1 MSDLDSEKEDTPVT
15 EEPLVRKGR
24 PTGRP
29 DSSQRKRRTAQEI
42 SNDKVM
48 VAQMKLD
55 NLKEAEANKL
65 ANKRII
71 YKKPPTVQTRIPKQK
86 PLPTNLD
93 DSGSDSDG
101 APGLPN
107 PKTSRQRLYDSW
119 FK

>member
-1 MSDLDSEKEDTPVT
+1 MDEEDTPVT

-29 DSSQRKRRTAQEI
+29 DSTQRTRRTAQQI
-42 SNDKVM
+42 SNDKIVI
-48 VAQMKLD
+48 AQMKLET
-55 NLKEAEANKL
+55 LKEIEASKL
-65 ANKRII
+65 ATKRTRAPPAQPRVPTP
-71 YKKPPTVQTRIPKQK
+71 KPV
-86 PLPTNLD
+86 PTNLD